1 MPMSPTSLP
10 GAIRNS
16 ITSQRN
22 TRVASA
28 PSRYRAFAIMVFLSL
43 FMLPHL
49 QAQAANTWVGS
60 HEQVGDFPLANKKI
74 AAPIVFSSDDFT
86 VVTIAAKDLAAD
98 VERVTGKKPALK
110 NSLKDLQAP
119 AVVVGTLGKS
129 ALIDQLVAAGKL
141 DVSNLRG
148 AWESFLITTVDNPQ
162 PGLAKIL
169 VIAGSDRRGT
179 AFGIYELSQAI
190 GVSPWYW
197 WADVAP
203 EKRTALFVK
212 AGTHRFGPPSVKYRG
227 IFINDEGW
235 GIHRWAANTFET
247 ENGGIGPKTYR
258 KVFELMLRLK
268 ANTLWPA
275 MHPVT
280 KPFNF
285 FPENAQ
291 LADDYAIVMGSSH
304 AEPMLRNNVG
314 EWSLPHDQYNYVD
327 HREKVS
333 GYWEERMKSNGRYE
347 NIYTIGMR
355 GIHDSLMQ
363 GPENDAERIDLLHT
377 IFKDQRALINQYS
390 EAPAEQVPQM
400 FCAYKEV
407 LGLYRQGLQVPDDVT
422 IVWPDDNFGYM
433 RNFAN
438 AEERNRSG
446 GFGVYYHI
454 SYLGA
459 PMAYLWLNTVPP
471 ALIWQEMFKSYE
483 MGADRMWIVNV
494 GDIKPGEVGIE
505 LFLQMA
511 WDINRWQR
519 DNIDTFLTDWAQRE
533 FGAANAQE
541 IAHIMKSYY
550 QLNYQRK
557 PEHLQWWLP
566 RTEPRLSPLSDT
578 ESAERIQAF
587 SRLRLQAEHLYQK
600 IPATQRDAFFQLV
613 GYPVIGSAWANLR
626 FLEGE
631 RGNSEAAHAADARL
645 QQETARWNTSLAKG
659 KWKDFM
665 ATEPADALWD
675 KYRIT
680 GWTMPSDAL
689 LAAKKQAKPATAGKH
704 SFAIE
709 AEDFNRKTDRSGVA
723 WQIIPDLGK
732 TGSGSVAL
740 FPIARHDF
748 AGNQLA
754 EKSPYLEYEVSF
766 AKTGQFTLHV
776 HLIPTHPLSGT
787 LLRFAVGLNNDAPEA
802 VALDVQDGSPAWAQ
816 GVLNATRVAT
826 STLNVTRTGKQTLK
840 IYGVDAGVVLD
851 KIVVDIDGVQDN
863 YLGLSAREK
872 PEAASSTV
880 KAL

>member
-1 MPMSPTSLP
+1 MLASHLNKLLSPACNCTLNRLC
-10 GAIRNS
+10 G
-16 ITSQRN
+16 
-22 TRVASA
+22 
-28 PSRYRAFAIMVFLSL
+28 FMVFLSFL
-43 FMLPHL
+43 VLPFFSAHT
-49 QAQAANTWVGS
+49 AASWVAS
-60 HEQVGDFPLANKKI
+60 SERAGDFPLVNKKL
-74 AAPIVFSSDDFT
+74 AAPIVVSIDDFK
-86 VVTIAAKDLAAD
+86 VVSIAAKDLAAD
-98 VERVTGKKPALK
+98 VERVTGKKPLLK
-110 NSLKDLQAP
+110 NSLQDLKVP

-129 ALIDQLVAAGKL
+129 PLIDQLVAAGKL
-141 DVSNLRG
+141 DATSLRNT
-148 AWESFLITTVDNPQ
+148 WESFLITTVENPQ
-162 PGLAKIL
+162 PGLPKIL

-197 WADVAP
+197 WSDVEP

-235 GIHRWAANTFET
+235 GIHRWAANTFEP
-247 ENGGIGPKTYR
+247 ENGGVGPKTYE

-285 FPENAQ
+285 FPQNAQ

-314 EWSLPHDQYNYVD
+314 EWSLPHDQYNYVN
-327 HREKVS
+327 HQEKVS
-333 GYWEERMKSNGRYE
+333 GYWQERMKTNGRYE

-363 GPENDAERIDLLHT
+363 GPQNDAERIDLLHT
-377 IFKDQRALINQYS
+377 IFKDQRALINKYS
-390 EAPAEQVPQM
+390 EKPAEQVPQM

-438 AEERNRSG
+438 AEERKRSG

-471 ALIWQEMFKSYE
+471 SLIWQEMSKSYD

-519 DNIDTFLTDWAQRE
+519 DNIDDFLVDWAQRE
-533 FGAANAQE
+533 FGEANAQE
-541 IAHIMKSYY
+541 IAQVMKSYY
-550 QLNYQRK
+550 QLNFQRK

-566 RTEPRLSPLSDT
+566 RTEPSLSNFS
-578 ESAERIQAF
+578 EAEAAERIQTF
-587 SRLRLQAEHLYQK
+587 SRLRLQTEHLYQK
-600 IPATQRDAFFQLV
+600 IPAAQRDAFFQLV

-631 RGNSEAAHAADARL
+631 RGNSDAAHAADARL

-680 GWTMPSDAL
+680 SWKMPYDEL
-689 LAAKKQAKPATAGKH
+689 LAGKKQAKPATAGKH

-709 AEDFNRKTDRSGVA
+709 AEDFNRKTDRSDVA
-723 WQIIPDLGK
+723 WEVIPNLGK

-740 FPIARHDF
+740 FPVARHDF
-748 AGNQLA
+748 AENQLA

-766 AKTGQFTLHV
+766 AKTGKFVLHV
-776 HLIPTHPLSGT
+776 HLIPTHPLSGN
-787 LLRFAVGLNNDAPEA
+787 LLRFAVGLNSDAPE
-802 VALDVQDGSPAWAQ
+802 VVSLDVQDGSPAWAQ

-826 STLNVTRTGKQTLK
+826 TTLQVTKTGKQTLR
-840 IYGVDAGVVLD
+840 IYGVDAGVLLD
-851 KIVVDIDGVQDN
+851 KIVVDIDGIPDN
-863 YLGLSAREK
+863 YLGLSAREQPK
-872 PEAASSTV
+872 AASSSTP
-880 KAL
+880 KTL